1 MMKIY
6 FAGQDNF
13 GNRGCEALVRSSVD
27 IIRREFGEAG
37 FAAPSWN
44 PTLDARQWPQA
55 HGLGVSFVDPE
66 PFPSIVRWWGR
77 LRRRLPFLPFWEPK
91 FEVSRSARDLINQSD
106 VLIMTGGD
114 IISLD
119 YGPESLFYWAGVCR
133 AAKACGKPAVLWAA
147 SVGPFGSDKA
157 IESAMVGFLREF
169 DLITVR
175 EDASLGYLRGLGI
188 EGVQRVS
195 DPAFCLAPDAAGVA
209 AELTDPRAGF
219 RRLGFN
225 ISPVIRKFR
234 DTELARE
241 ALDKEVVDF
250 LVEVANQ
257 GFMDVTLIPHV
268 DPLDG
273 TLGYNSDSAYMA
285 KLLEAVQ
292 PRLEPNGGRVQLL
305 PAGFNA
311 AQLKHIISRC
321 DFFMGGRTHATVAAL
336 STGVPTTSI
345 AYSIKAKGINKDVF
359 GHDRY
364 VLPTPEVARDS
375 LSAHLKLLIDDE
387 QLVREHLKERKPHLE
402 EAARLSAVLLRQAMQ
417 ASGKTAHPEP
427 A

>member
-27 IIRREFGEAG
+27 IIGREFGDVR
-37 FAAPSWN
+37 FIVPSLN
-44 PTLDARQWPQA
+44 RSLDAKQWQQA
-55 HGLGVSFVDPE
+55 QSLGVAFEQVE
-66 PFPSIVRWWGR
+66 PFPSVVRWWGR
-77 LRRRLPFLPFWEPK
+77 LRRRLPFLPFWEPR
-91 FEVSRSARDLINQSD
+91 FDVSAPTRSLIMQAD
-106 VLIMTGGD
+106 ALIMTGGD

-133 AAKACGKPAVLWAA
+133 AAKACGKPSVLWAA
-147 SVGPFGSDKA
+147 SVGPFNSDKA
-157 IESAMVGFLREF
+157 IEAAMVDFLRGF

-175 EDASLGYLRGLGI
+175 EDASFDYLRSLGV
-188 EGVQRVS
+188 ERVHRVS
-195 DPAFCLAPDAAGVA
+195 DPAFCLAPDAAGVPPDITA
-209 AELTDPRAGF
+209 PREGF

-234 DTELARE
+234 DSDAARD

-250 LVEVANQ
+250 LVDVANK
-257 GFMDVTLIPHV
+257 GLMDVILIPHV

-273 TLGYNSDSAYMA
+273 TLGYNSDSAYMS
-285 KLLEAVQ
+285 KLLSAVQ
-292 PRLEPNGGRVQLL
+292 SKLTPQGGRVQLL

-345 AYSIKAKGINKDVF
+345 AYSIKAKGINKDIF

-364 VLPTPEVARDS
+364 VLPTPEVSQAS
-375 LSAHLKLLIDDE
+375 LAEHLRKLVDDDQLI
-387 QLVREHLKERKPHLE
+387 REHLGQRKPHLE
-402 EAARLSAVLLRQAMQ
+402 AAARRSASLLRQTMQ
-417 ASGKTAHPEP
+417 TRDQKAHSEL